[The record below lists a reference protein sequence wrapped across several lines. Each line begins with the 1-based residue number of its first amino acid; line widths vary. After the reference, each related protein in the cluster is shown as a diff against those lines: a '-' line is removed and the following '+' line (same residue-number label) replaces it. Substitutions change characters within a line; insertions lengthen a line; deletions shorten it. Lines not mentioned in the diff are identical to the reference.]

1 MDDEAAV
8 RIPFEE
14 GVAEMTM
21 KRVETVT
28 EVTPMPPLDV
38 ASLPPDLPAAL
49 KFSPL
54 RDDELAS
61 VAALRG
67 TSEPWAKRG
76 ETAEESLQALT
87 QLRPY
92 VHVAR
97 LQNQIVG
104 YVTVER
110 DGPVAGAA
118 YMRNIVVKPEL
129 RHRGVGMALLEHA
142 LGVAR
147 EMYRKTLAL
156 RVDPANA
163 PAVAFYRKG
172 GFTTVATVVSKKSG
186 KLRLLMSREL

>member
-1 MDDEAAV
+1 
-8 RIPFEE
+8 
-14 GVAEMTM
+14 MTM
-21 KRVETVT
+21 KRIET
-28 EVTPMPPLDV
+28 PPEATSPPVLDV
-38 ASLPPDLPAAL
+38 ASLPTDLTPLL
-49 KFSPL
+49 KYGPL
-54 RDDELAS
+54 GDDELPM
-61 VAALRG
+61 VAQLRAG
-67 TSEPWAKRG
+67 YRG
-76 ETAEESLQALT
+76 ETQAQSIEALT
-87 QLRPY
+87 PLRPF
-92 VHVAR
+92 VQVVR
-97 LQNQIVG
+97 LSGQIVG
-104 YVTVER
+104 YVSIER
-110 DGPVAGAA
+110 DGPVQGAA